1 MYDKIKALSAP
12 PGHSLTGTPGKW
24 AWEQPPRFAD
34 PNDAIDFI
42 IDKLEDK
49 APQED
54 MLRLLSAGITIEELV
69 NQISFKGFMEGTY
82 SPDVAELIKPAL
94 TMYFLTLSLDSGFTP
109 RMFIEEEPEKQV
121 TDERFLS
128 IMQERNPEVFAMM
141 NEEIN
146 KGAEIEEKIAMQEAT
161 GEGEEP
167 QGMMGEQPINDGGFL
182 DPKLEEEIS

>member
-1 MYDKIKALSAP
+1 M
-12 PGHSLTGTPGKW
+12 GMGTTTTFC
-24 AWEQPPRFAD
+24 RS
-34 PNDAIDFI
+34 NDAIDFI

-109 RMFIEEEPEKQV
+109 RMFIE
-121 TDERFLS
+121 
-128 IMQERNPEVFAMM
+128 
-141 NEEIN
+141 
-146 KGAEIEEKIAMQEAT
+146 
-161 GEGEEP
+161 
-167 QGMMGEQPINDGGFL
+167 
-182 DPKLEEEIS
+182 